1 VAGRRRAGGRN
12 NAAIRLA
19 SAFRLAGYG
28 RAATAALL
36 RDWAARQRQPL
47 SARELEAVAASAHAR
62 PYPYTYGCHDEVI
75 RAACP
80 FAGRLG
86 ECPDYR
92 AGHPRAER
100 DPV

>member
-1 VAGRRRAGGRN
+1 MRRAPGGRN

-19 SAFRLAGYG
+19 SAFRLAGCD
-28 RAATAALL
+28 RDQTAALL
-36 RDWAARQRQPL
+36 HDWAARQRQPL
-47 SARELEAVAASAHAR
+47 PARELDAVVDSAYAR

-86 ECPDYR
+86 DCPDYR
-92 AGHPRAER
+92 AGHPRAGA
-100 DPV
+100 V